1 MTKHRKKQQDR
12 LTAAAVS
19 GKPFADAW
27 RNFTR
32 HPVSM
37 IAMCVLIVLILTA
50 IVSGFAF
57 DYDKDIVAINPAER
71 MQAPNANHWF
81 GTDDFGRDLFARIL
95 YGSRYSL
102 FIGIT
107 VSAIA
112 MVLGMLIGASCA
124 YFGGVYDALVMRLMD
139 AIICIPSML
148 LMLALVTE
156 LIVRPH
162 PWYAPQLVVPLTGM
176 LLGNTVTALAVGLSR
191 FYESMEERR
200 DEVDMMLALG
210 ATPWESAR
218 PSIVSSIRLGLLP
231 TTASLASSGIVT
243 IPGMMAGQVIAGGDP
258 LNAAKYQFV
267 VLDAIAAL
275 TLLADGLIMV
285 MIYRTCFTADDQYR
299 PPEAR

>member
-27 RNFTR
+27 RNFRR
-32 HPVSM
+32 HPVSV
-37 IAMCVLIVLILTA
+37 IALCVLIALILTA
-50 IVSGFAF
+50 IISGFVF
-57 DYDKDIVAINPAER
+57 DYNKDIVAINPSER

-107 VSAIA
+107 VSVIA

-148 LMLALVTE
+148 LMLALAAAFGKGMNGIIAS
-156 LIVRPH
+156 LIIVNVPG
-162 PWYAPQLVVPLTGM
+162 YA
-176 LLGNTVTALAVGLSR
+176 R
-191 FYESMEERR
+191 IIR
-200 DEVDMMLALG
+200 
-210 ATPWESAR
+210 
-218 PSIVSSIRLGLLP
+218 SIVLGVVHQEYVEAAVACGTPHWKIILRHVLP
-231 TTASLASSGIVT
+231 NCFGPILVDVLMSVAGTIMAASSLSFLGMGIQVPAPEWGAMLSQAT
-243 IPGMMAGQVIAGGDP
+243 KYLQSQPYLAIFPGM
-258 LNAAKYQFV
+258 
-267 VLDAIAAL
+267 AILITSL
-275 TLLADGLIMV
+275 TFNLIGDGLTDALDPKN
-285 MIYRTCFTADDQYR
+285 R
-299 PPEAR
+299 

>member
-1 MTKHRKKQQDR
+1 MTKHRKKQQGR

-32 HPVSM
+32 HPVSV

-50 IVSGFAF
+50 IVSGVAF

-148 LMLALVTE
+148 LMLALAAAFGKGMNGIIAS
-156 LIVRPH
+156 LIIVNVPG
-162 PWYAPQLVVPLTGM
+162 YA
-176 LLGNTVTALAVGLSR
+176 R
-191 FYESMEERR
+191 IIR
-200 DEVDMMLALG
+200 
-210 ATPWESAR
+210 
-218 PSIVSSIRLGLLP
+218 SIVLGVVHQEYVEAAVACGTPHWKIILRHVLP
-231 TTASLASSGIVT
+231 NCFGPILVDVLMSVAGTIMAASSLSFLGMGIQVPAPEWGAMLSQAT
-243 IPGMMAGQVIAGGDP
+243 KYLQSQPYLAIFPGM
-258 LNAAKYQFV
+258 
-267 VLDAIAAL
+267 AILVTSL
-275 TLLADGLIMV
+275 TFNLIGDGLTDALDPKN
-285 MIYRTCFTADDQYR
+285 R
-299 PPEAR
+299 

>member
-50 IVSGFAF
+50 IVSGVAF

-148 LMLALVTE
+148 LMLALAAAFGKGMNGIIAS
-156 LIVRPH
+156 LIIVNVPG
-162 PWYAPQLVVPLTGM
+162 YA
-176 LLGNTVTALAVGLSR
+176 R
-191 FYESMEERR
+191 IIR
-200 DEVDMMLALG
+200 
-210 ATPWESAR
+210 
-218 PSIVSSIRLGLLP
+218 SIVLGVVHQEYVEAAVACGTPHWKIILRHVLP
-231 TTASLASSGIVT
+231 NCFGPILVDVLMSVAGTIMAASSLSFLGMGIQVPAPEWGAMLSQAT
-243 IPGMMAGQVIAGGDP
+243 KYLQSQPYLAIFPGM
-258 LNAAKYQFV
+258 
-267 VLDAIAAL
+267 AILVTSL
-275 TLLADGLIMV
+275 TFNLIGDGLTDALDPKN
-285 MIYRTCFTADDQYR
+285 R
-299 PPEAR
+299 

>member
-37 IAMCVLIVLILTA
+37 IAMCVLIALILTA
-50 IVSGFAF
+50 IVSGYAL

-71 MQAPNANHWF
+71 MQAPNASHWF

-148 LMLALVTE
+148 LMLALAAAFGKGMNGIIAS
-156 LIVRPH
+156 LIIVNVPG
-162 PWYAPQLVVPLTGM
+162 YA
-176 LLGNTVTALAVGLSR
+176 R
-191 FYESMEERR
+191 IIR
-200 DEVDMMLALG
+200 
-210 ATPWESAR
+210 
-218 PSIVSSIRLGLLP
+218 SIVLGVVHQEYVEAAVACGTPHWKIILRHVLP
-231 TTASLASSGIVT
+231 NCFGPILVDVLMSVAGTIMAASSLSFLGMGIQVPAPEWGAMLSQAT
-243 IPGMMAGQVIAGGDP
+243 KYLQSQPYLAIFPGM
-258 LNAAKYQFV
+258 
-267 VLDAIAAL
+267 AILITSL
-275 TLLADGLIMV
+275 TFNLIGDGLTDALDPKN
-285 MIYRTCFTADDQYR
+285 R
-299 PPEAR
+299 

>member
-32 HPVSM
+32 HPVSV

-50 IVSGFAF
+50 IVSGVVF
-57 DYDKDIVAINPAER
+57 DYNKDIVAINPAER

-148 LMLALVTE
+148 LMLALAAAFGKGMNGIIAS
-156 LIVRPH
+156 LIIVNVPG
-162 PWYAPQLVVPLTGM
+162 YA
-176 LLGNTVTALAVGLSR
+176 R
-191 FYESMEERR
+191 IIR
-200 DEVDMMLALG
+200 
-210 ATPWESAR
+210 
-218 PSIVSSIRLGLLP
+218 SIVLGVVHQEYVEAAVACGTPHWKIILRHVLP
-231 TTASLASSGIVT
+231 NCFGPILVDVLMSVAGTIMAASSLSFLGMGIQVPAPEWGAMLSQAT
-243 IPGMMAGQVIAGGDP
+243 KYLQSQPYLAIFPGM
-258 LNAAKYQFV
+258 
-267 VLDAIAAL
+267 AILVTSL
-275 TLLADGLIMV
+275 TFNLIGDGLTDALDPKN
-285 MIYRTCFTADDQYR
+285 R
-299 PPEAR
+299 

>member
-19 GKPFADAW
+19 GKPFTDAW

-50 IVSGFAF
+50 IVSGFVF
-57 DYDKDIVAINPAER
+57 DYDKDIVAINPTER

-148 LMLALVTE
+148 LMLALAAAFGKGMNGIIAS
-156 LIVRPH
+156 LIIVNVPG
-162 PWYAPQLVVPLTGM
+162 YA
-176 LLGNTVTALAVGLSR
+176 R
-191 FYESMEERR
+191 IIR
-200 DEVDMMLALG
+200 
-210 ATPWESAR
+210 
-218 PSIVSSIRLGLLP
+218 SIVLGVVHQEYVEAAVACGTPHWKIILRHVLP
-231 TTASLASSGIVT
+231 NCFGPILVDVLMSVAGTIMAASSLSFLGMGIQVPAPEWGAMLSQAT
-243 IPGMMAGQVIAGGDP
+243 KYLQSQPYLAIFPGM
-258 LNAAKYQFV
+258 
-267 VLDAIAAL
+267 AILITSL
-275 TLLADGLIMV
+275 TFNLIGDGLTDALDPKN
-285 MIYRTCFTADDQYR
+285 R
-299 PPEAR
+299 

>member
-32 HPVSM
+32 HPVSV

-50 IVSGFAF
+50 IVSGVAF

-148 LMLALVTE
+148 LMLALAAAFGKGMNGIIAS
-156 LIVRPH
+156 LIIVNVPG
-162 PWYAPQLVVPLTGM
+162 YA
-176 LLGNTVTALAVGLSR
+176 R
-191 FYESMEERR
+191 IIR
-200 DEVDMMLALG
+200 
-210 ATPWESAR
+210 
-218 PSIVSSIRLGLLP
+218 SIVLGVVHQEYVEAAVACGTPHWKIILRHVLP
-231 TTASLASSGIVT
+231 NCFGPILVDVLMSVAGTIMAASSLSFLGMGIQVPAPEWGAMLSQAT
-243 IPGMMAGQVIAGGDP
+243 KYLQSQPYLAIFPGM
-258 LNAAKYQFV
+258 
-267 VLDAIAAL
+267 AILVTSL
-275 TLLADGLIMV
+275 TFNLIGDGLTDALDPKN
-285 MIYRTCFTADDQYR
+285 R
-299 PPEAR
+299 

>member
-1 MTKHRKKQQDR
+1 MTKHRKKQQGR

-32 HPVSM
+32 HPVSV

-50 IVSGFAF
+50 IVSGVVF

-148 LMLALVTE
+148 LMLALAAAFGKGMNGIIAS
-156 LIVRPH
+156 LIIVNVPG
-162 PWYAPQLVVPLTGM
+162 YA
-176 LLGNTVTALAVGLSR
+176 R
-191 FYESMEERR
+191 IIR
-200 DEVDMMLALG
+200 
-210 ATPWESAR
+210 
-218 PSIVSSIRLGLLP
+218 SIVLGVVHQEYVEAAVACGTPHWKIILRHVLP
-231 TTASLASSGIVT
+231 NCFGPILVDVLMSVAGTIMAASSLSFLGMGIQVPAPEWGAMLSQAT
-243 IPGMMAGQVIAGGDP
+243 KYLQSQPYLAIFPGM
-258 LNAAKYQFV
+258 
-267 VLDAIAAL
+267 AILITSL
-275 TLLADGLIMV
+275 TFNLIGDGLTDALDPKN
-285 MIYRTCFTADDQYR
+285 R
-299 PPEAR
+299 

>member
-57 DYDKDIVAINPAER
+57 DYDKDIVAINPVER

-148 LMLALVTE
+148 LMLALAAAFGKGMNGIIAS
-156 LIVRPH
+156 LIIVNVPG
-162 PWYAPQLVVPLTGM
+162 YA
-176 LLGNTVTALAVGLSR
+176 R
-191 FYESMEERR
+191 IIR
-200 DEVDMMLALG
+200 
-210 ATPWESAR
+210 
-218 PSIVSSIRLGLLP
+218 SIVLGVVHQEYVEAAVACGTPHWKIILRHVLP
-231 TTASLASSGIVT
+231 NCFGPILVDVLMSVAGTIMAASSLSFLGMGIQVPAPEWGAMLSQAT
-243 IPGMMAGQVIAGGDP
+243 KYLQSQPYLAIFPGM
-258 LNAAKYQFV
+258 
-267 VLDAIAAL
+267 AILITSL
-275 TLLADGLIMV
+275 TFNLIGDGLTDALDPKN
-285 MIYRTCFTADDQYR
+285 R
-299 PPEAR
+299 

>member
-50 IVSGFAF
+50 IVSSFAF

-148 LMLALVTE
+148 LMLALAAAFGKGMNGIIAS
-156 LIVRPH
+156 LIIVNVPG
-162 PWYAPQLVVPLTGM
+162 YA
-176 LLGNTVTALAVGLSR
+176 R
-191 FYESMEERR
+191 IIR
-200 DEVDMMLALG
+200 
-210 ATPWESAR
+210 
-218 PSIVSSIRLGLLP
+218 SIVLGVVHQEYVEAAVACGTPHWKIILRHVLP
-231 TTASLASSGIVT
+231 NCFGPILVDVLMSVAGTIMAASSLSFLGMGIQVPAPEWGAMLSQAT
-243 IPGMMAGQVIAGGDP
+243 KYLQSQPYLAIFPGM
-258 LNAAKYQFV
+258 
-267 VLDAIAAL
+267 AILITSL
-275 TLLADGLIMV
+275 TFNLIGDGLTDALDPKN
-285 MIYRTCFTADDQYR
+285 R
-299 PPEAR
+299 

>member
-1 MTKHRKKQQDR
+1 MTKHRKKQQGR

-32 HPVSM
+32 HPVSV

-50 IVSGFAF
+50 IVSGVVF

-148 LMLALVTE
+148 LMLALAAAFGKGMNGIIAS
-156 LIVRPH
+156 LIIVNVPG
-162 PWYAPQLVVPLTGM
+162 YA
-176 LLGNTVTALAVGLSR
+176 R
-191 FYESMEERR
+191 IIR
-200 DEVDMMLALG
+200 
-210 ATPWESAR
+210 
-218 PSIVSSIRLGLLP
+218 SIVLGVVHQEYVEAAVACGTPHWKIILRHVLP
-231 TTASLASSGIVT
+231 NCFGPILVDVLMSVAGTIMAASSLSFLGMGIQVPAPEWGAMLSQAT
-243 IPGMMAGQVIAGGDP
+243 KYLQSQPYLAIFPGM
-258 LNAAKYQFV
+258 
-267 VLDAIAAL
+267 AILVTSL
-275 TLLADGLIMV
+275 TFNLIGDGLTDALDPKN
-285 MIYRTCFTADDQYR
+285 R
-299 PPEAR
+299 

>member
-50 IVSGFAF
+50 IVSGFVF
-57 DYDKDIVAINPAER
+57 DYDEDIVAINPAER

-148 LMLALVTE
+148 LMLALAAAFGKGMNGIIAS
-156 LIVRPH
+156 LIIVNVPG
-162 PWYAPQLVVPLTGM
+162 YA
-176 LLGNTVTALAVGLSR
+176 R
-191 FYESMEERR
+191 IIR
-200 DEVDMMLALG
+200 
-210 ATPWESAR
+210 
-218 PSIVSSIRLGLLP
+218 SIVLGVVHQEYVEAAVACGTPHWKIILRHVLP
-231 TTASLASSGIVT
+231 NCFGPILVDVLMSVAGTIMAASSLSFLGMGIQVPAPEWGAMLSQAT
-243 IPGMMAGQVIAGGDP
+243 KYLQSQPYLAIFPGM
-258 LNAAKYQFV
+258 
-267 VLDAIAAL
+267 AILVTSL
-275 TLLADGLIMV
+275 TFNLIGDGLTDALDPKN
-285 MIYRTCFTADDQYR
+285 R
-299 PPEAR
+299 

>member
-32 HPVSM
+32 HPVSV
-37 IAMCVLIVLILTA
+37 IAMCVLIALIVTA
-50 IVSGFAF
+50 IVSGFVF
-57 DYDKDIVAINPAER
+57 DYNKDIVAINPSER

-107 VSAIA
+107 VSVIA

-148 LMLALVTE
+148 LMLALAAAFGKGMNGIIAS
-156 LIVRPH
+156 LIIVNVPG
-162 PWYAPQLVVPLTGM
+162 YA
-176 LLGNTVTALAVGLSR
+176 R
-191 FYESMEERR
+191 IIR
-200 DEVDMMLALG
+200 
-210 ATPWESAR
+210 
-218 PSIVSSIRLGLLP
+218 SIVLGVVHQEYVEAAVACGTPHWKIMLRHVLP
-231 TTASLASSGIVT
+231 NCFGPILVDVLMSVAGTIMAASSLSFLGMGIQVPAPEWGAMLSQAT
-243 IPGMMAGQVIAGGDP
+243 KYLQSQPYLAIFPGM
-258 LNAAKYQFV
+258 
-267 VLDAIAAL
+267 AILITSL
-275 TLLADGLIMV
+275 TFNLIGDGLTDALDPKN
-285 MIYRTCFTADDQYR
+285 R
-299 PPEAR
+299 

>member
-32 HPVSM
+32 HPVSV

-50 IVSGFAF
+50 IVSGVVF

-148 LMLALVTE
+148 LMLALAAAFGKGMNGIIAS
-156 LIVRPH
+156 LIIVNVPG
-162 PWYAPQLVVPLTGM
+162 YA
-176 LLGNTVTALAVGLSR
+176 R
-191 FYESMEERR
+191 IIR
-200 DEVDMMLALG
+200 
-210 ATPWESAR
+210 
-218 PSIVSSIRLGLLP
+218 SIVLGVVHQEYVEAAVACGTPHWKIILRHVLP
-231 TTASLASSGIVT
+231 NCFGPILVDVLMSVAGTIMAASSLSFLGMGIQVPAPEWGAMLSQAT
-243 IPGMMAGQVIAGGDP
+243 KYLQSQPYLAIFPGM
-258 LNAAKYQFV
+258 
-267 VLDAIAAL
+267 AILVTSL
-275 TLLADGLIMV
+275 TFNLIGDGLTDALDPKN
-285 MIYRTCFTADDQYR
+285 R
-299 PPEAR
+299 

>member
-32 HPVSM
+32 HPVSV

-50 IVSGFAF
+50 IVSGVAF

-148 LMLALVTE
+148 LMLALAAAFGKGMNGIIAS
-156 LIVRPH
+156 LIIVNVPG
-162 PWYAPQLVVPLTGM
+162 YA
-176 LLGNTVTALAVGLSR
+176 R
-191 FYESMEERR
+191 IIR
-200 DEVDMMLALG
+200 
-210 ATPWESAR
+210 
-218 PSIVSSIRLGLLP
+218 SIVLGVVHQEYVEAAVACGTPHWKIILRHVLP
-231 TTASLASSGIVT
+231 NCFGPILVDVLMSVAGTIMAASSLSFLGMGIQVPAPEWGAMLSQAT
-243 IPGMMAGQVIAGGDP
+243 KYLQSQPYLAIFPGM
-258 LNAAKYQFV
+258 
-267 VLDAIAAL
+267 AILITSL
-275 TLLADGLIMV
+275 TFNLIGDGLTDALDPKN
-285 MIYRTCFTADDQYR
+285 R
-299 PPEAR
+299 

>member
-12 LTAAAVS
+12 LTAAAAS

-50 IVSGFAF
+50 IVSGVAF

-148 LMLALVTE
+148 LMLALAAAFGKGMNGIIAS
-156 LIVRPH
+156 LIIVNVPG
-162 PWYAPQLVVPLTGM
+162 YA
-176 LLGNTVTALAVGLSR
+176 R
-191 FYESMEERR
+191 IIR
-200 DEVDMMLALG
+200 
-210 ATPWESAR
+210 
-218 PSIVSSIRLGLLP
+218 SIVLGVVHQEYVEAAVACGTPHWKIILRHVLP
-231 TTASLASSGIVT
+231 NCFGPILVDVLMSVAGTIMAASSLSFLGMGIQVPAPEWGAMLSQAT
-243 IPGMMAGQVIAGGDP
+243 KYLQSQPYLAIFPGM
-258 LNAAKYQFV
+258 
-267 VLDAIAAL
+267 AILITSL
-275 TLLADGLIMV
+275 TFNLIGDGLTDALDPKN
-285 MIYRTCFTADDQYR
+285 R
-299 PPEAR
+299 

>member
-1 MTKHRKKQQDR
+1 
-12 LTAAAVS
+12 
-19 GKPFADAW
+19 
-27 RNFTR
+27 
-32 HPVSM
+32 M

-148 LMLALVTE
+148 LMLAL
-156 LIVRPH
+156 
-162 PWYAPQLVVPLTGM
+162 A
-176 LLGNTVTALAVGLSR
+176 AA
-191 FYESMEERR
+191 
-200 DEVDMMLALG
+200 
-210 ATPWESAR
+210 ATPIPEFAKGDMVMHAAFGKGMNGIIASLIIVNVPGYAR
-218 PSIVSSIRLGLLP
+218 IIRSIVLGVVHQEYVEAAVACGTPHWKIILRHVLP
-231 TTASLASSGIVT
+231 NCFGPILVDVLMSVAGTIMAASSLSFLGMGIQVPAPEWGAMLSQAT
-243 IPGMMAGQVIAGGDP
+243 KYLQSQPYLAIFPGM
-258 LNAAKYQFV
+258 
-267 VLDAIAAL
+267 AILITSL
-275 TLLADGLIMV
+275 TFNLIGDGLTDALDPKN
-285 MIYRTCFTADDQYR
+285 R
-299 PPEAR
+299 